1 MARPWKAP
9 HRPEHKV
16 TQDYNDGMLTVYRVT
31 DTAEPGLLPV
41 EELTKVV
48 QLPYAERKV
57 GLYRYY
63 QAAQNQTRAQ
73 RVLRVPKPP
82 MEITNRDKAETEDG
96 KIYRIDLV
104 QTVPDVWPPS
114 LDLTLADYT
123 QGVSP

>member
-16 TQDYNDGMLTVYRVT
+16 TQEYNDGMLTVYRVS
-31 DTAEPGLLPV
+31 DEAQPGYLPREKLEKLV
-41 EELTKVV
+41 K
-48 QLPYAERKV
+48 LPYCQRKL

-63 QAAQNQTRAQ
+63 QARQNQTRIQ
-73 RVLRVPKPP
+73 RVLRVPQPP
-82 MEITNRDKAETEDG
+82 MEITNRDRAETEDG